1 MKPTVFLFAVA
12 AALVL
17 SMTSCGGKQAEP
29 APINLIFETDLGNDV
44 DDAMALD
51 LLYKYVE
58 SGKINLLAI
67 MINKDGTAPAEYAD
81 ILNTWYGH
89 NIPIGRIRGGAD
101 CETDAVNY
109 ARAVVEMKNEAGEPL
124 FARSGIDYEALP
136 DAHILYRKI
145 LSEAADKSVKVV
157 SVGFSTNLSRLLDSP
172 ADDISPL
179 TGRELVEQKVLS
191 LTTMAG
197 CFNNHDLHEYNVVK
211 DIAACQNVFKNWPGE
226 IVSSPF
232 EVGIMINYPGASI
245 ENDLNWGLPHPMA
258 EGYKAYLPMPYDR
271 PTWDLTAVL
280 YAVEGGD
287 WFTMSEPG
295 TIEVEDNGA
304 TGFTPSAEGPHRYFT
319 VTEEQAEAIKA
330 HFVEII
336 TTKPAILS
344 NE

>member
-1 MKPTVFLFAVA
+1 MKSPFLICAIA

-17 SMTSCGGKQAEP
+17 SMTSCGQEQAGP
-29 APINLIFETDLGNDV
+29 AAVNIIFETDLGNDV

-58 SGKINLLAI
+58 NGKINLLAI
-67 MINKDGTAPAEYAD
+67 MINKDGSAPAEYAD

-109 ARAVVEMKNEAGEPL
+109 AKAVAEMKTDAGEPL

-136 DAHILYRKI
+136 DAHMLYRKI
-145 LSEAADKSVKVV
+145 LGEAADKSVKIV

-179 TGRELVEQKVLS
+179 TGRELVQQKVIS

-211 DIAACQNVFKNWPGE
+211 DIAACQNVFRNWPGE
-226 IVSSPF
+226 IVTSPF
-232 EVGIMINYPGASI
+232 EVGVAINYPGASI
-245 ENDLNWGLPHPMA
+245 ENDLNWGTPHPMA

-280 YAVEGGD
+280 YAVEGPD
-287 WFTMSEPG
+287 WFTVSGPG
-295 TIEVEDNGA
+295 FIEVEDNGA
-304 TGFTPSAEGPHRYFT
+304 TSFTAADDGCHRYLT
-319 VTEEQAEAIKA
+319 VTEEQAESIKT

-336 TTKPAILS
+336 STKPARF
-344 NE
+344 N